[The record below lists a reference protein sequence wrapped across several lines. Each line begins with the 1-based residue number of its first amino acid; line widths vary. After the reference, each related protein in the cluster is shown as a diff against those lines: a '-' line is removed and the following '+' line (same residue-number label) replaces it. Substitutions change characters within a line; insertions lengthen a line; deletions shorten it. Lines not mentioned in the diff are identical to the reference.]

1 MTSPRPHQPGQTPH
15 PTARIT
21 ARTRVFDGFH
31 TLDIVRAE
39 PRSMKFDGF
48 APEMEREIFSC
59 GGYAMVVLYV
69 PETDEILLNEQ
80 FRLGAFIAEPENA
93 FLLECAA
100 GMLDPGETPAEAARR
115 ETLEETGCDV
125 LDLVNVGAFFTSPGC
140 LDELAHVFIGRIA
153 KGDAGGVFGIEEEGE
168 EIRTHLLP
176 ADTVFEMLDAGMIRN
191 GAAALGL
198 NWFARHRQRLRAHW
212 LAEKADA
219 S

>member
-1 MTSPRPHQPGQTPH
+1 MITPRQQPSQHQQ

-21 ARTRVFDGFH
+21 SSQRVWDGFH

-48 APEMEREIFSC
+48 APEMEREMFSC
-59 GGYAMVVLYV
+59 GAYAMVVLYI
-69 PETDEILLNEQ
+69 PESDEILLNEQ

-93 FLLECAA
+93 FLFECAA
-100 GMLDPGETPAEAARR
+100 GMLDEGESAIDAAKR
-115 ETLEETGCDV
+115 ETREETGCEV
-125 LDLVNVGAFFTSPGC
+125 LDLVSVGSFFTSPGC

-153 KGDAGGVFGIEEEGE
+153 KGDTGGIFGVEEEGE

-176 ADTVFEMLDAGMIRN
+176 AEKVFEMLDAGMIRN

-198 NWFARHRQRLRAHW
+198 NWFARHRQHLRQQW
-212 LAEKADA
+212 LAMEGT
-219 S
+219 

>member
-1 MTSPRPHQPGQTPH
+1 MTSPRIQPGQH
-15 PTARIT
+15 AQPTARIT
-21 ARTRVFDGFH
+21 SRERVFDGFH

-69 PETDEILLNEQ
+69 PETDEIMLNEQ

-100 GMLDPGETPAEAARR
+100 GMLDEGETPIDAAKR
-115 ETLEETGCDV
+115 ETLEETGCEV
-125 LDLVNVGAFFTSPGC
+125 LDLVSVGSFFTSPGC

-153 KGDAGGVFGIEEEGE
+153 KSDAGGVFGVEEEGE

-176 ADTVFEMLDAGMIRN
+176 AEKVFEMLDAGLIRN

-198 NWFARHRQRLRAHW
+198 NWFARHRAHLRAQW
-212 LAEKADA
+212 LSMESK
-219 S
+219 

>member
-1 MTSPRPHQPGQTPH
+1 MTTSPRPQPGQHIH

-21 ARTRVFDGFH
+21 SRERVFDGFH

-80 FRLGAFIAEPENA
+80 FRLGAFIADPENA

-100 GMLDPGETPAEAARR
+100 GMLDEGETPIEAAKR
-115 ETLEETGCDV
+115 ETQEETGCEV
-125 LDLVNVGAFFTSPGC
+125 LDLVSVGSFFTSPGC

-153 KGDAGGVFGIEEEGE
+153 KSEAGGIFGVEEEGE

-176 ADTVFEMLDAGMIRN
+176 AEKVFEMLDAGMIRN

-198 NWFARHRQRLRAHW
+198 NWFARHRDHLREQW
-212 LAEKADA
+212 LSMESK
-219 S
+219 